1 VRTFI
6 VRLLQDASG
15 GPGAARPRLR
25 GVVDEVATG
34 MRTTFRDDQELVTAL
49 TTALGAA
56 SSGRPPAGGDRAA
69 GDPSPDTPESIL
81 GETQHVAD

>member
-6 VRLLQDASG
+6 VRLQDASG
-15 GPGAARPRLR
+15 SGRPGAVGPRLR

-34 MRTTFRDDQELVTAL
+34 MRTTFRDDRELVTAL

-56 SSGRPPAGGDRAA
+56 RAGLSSSAGDRAA
-69 GDPSPDTPESIL
+69 GEPSSDWPDSIS
-81 GETQHVAD
+81 GEK